1 MSRQLIDHSPDLKR
15 LRDEGYEVEV
25 RGGYLLIH
33 QIPYV
38 NSSREICRGT
48 LVSELNLVSDFR
60 TNPPQNH
67 VSYFIGD
74 HPCNNDGT
82 LITAITHTSQNH
94 VLGEGITV
102 NHSFS
107 NKPPAGYPDFY
118 QKMTRYISI
127 ISDQAISID
136 KSVTPRTFKV
146 IPENDDES
154 VLQYMDTNSSR
165 ANIYPVNSRLFGHKV
180 AIIGLGGTGSYILDL
195 VAKTWVSEIHLYDG
209 DFFCQHNAFRAPGA
223 PTLDLLD
230 KRLKKV
236 DYLASIYA
244 NMHRNIIPHNYFI
257 HEENISELD
266 TMNFVFISADNDS
279 VRKSLIEYL
288 LSKTIP
294 FIDVGIG
301 VNMVEDSLIGSVRVT
316 AATKDKNDHLSN
328 RIPFGSIENDEYASN
343 IQIADL
349 NCLNASLAVIKWK
362 KIMGLYQDLKK
373 EHHSTY
379 SINVGI
385 LNNEDFTA

>member
-1 MSRQLIDHSPDLKR
+1 MSRQLTDHSPDLKR

-48 LVSELNLVSDFR
+48 LVSELNLVSDIR
-60 TNPPQNH
+60 INPPQNH

-82 LITAITHTSQNH
+82 LITAITHTSQNQ

-107 NKPPAGYPDFY
+107 NKPPSGYPDYY

-146 IPENDDES
+146 IPDNDES

-165 ANIYPVNSRLFGHKV
+165 ANIYPVNSKLIGHKV

-236 DYLASIYA
+236 DYLPSIYA

-257 HEENISELD
+257 HAENINELD

-288 LSKTIP
+288 LNKTIP

-301 VNMVEDSLIGSVRVT
+301 VSMVEESLIGSVRVT

-385 LNNEDFTA
+385 LNNEDFKA